1 MNLTPLKCKILQ
13 QFSLCRAHLLYC
25 CALILEIV
33 SESVNHSWSFFL
45 FFPLAVIGDMQK
57 RSPSQQVATVRVYL
71 TGYLEYA
78 QQVGYFSLPNVS
90 NGVGSNTCWVTP
102 SSVCP
107 FNFFFLIK
115 SNLLH
120 SNYCELKYITL
131 KYEESKTKF

>member
-78 QQVGYFSLPNVS
+78 Q
-90 NGVGSNTCWVTP
+90 
-102 SSVCP
+102 
-107 FNFFFLIK
+107 
-115 SNLLH
+115 
-120 SNYCELKYITL
+120 
-131 KYEESKTKF
+131 